1 MLYFEPKTVDEIK
14 EILKLADVNDK
25 KVKVVGHGHSPSN
38 IACTDDYMISMKNFN
53 RILDVAI
60 LLERF
65 KKT

>member
-1 MLYFEPKTVDEIK
+1 LLYFEPKTVDEIK

-38 IACTDDYMISMKNFN
+38 IACTDDYMILMKNFN

-60 LLERF
+60 LRERF